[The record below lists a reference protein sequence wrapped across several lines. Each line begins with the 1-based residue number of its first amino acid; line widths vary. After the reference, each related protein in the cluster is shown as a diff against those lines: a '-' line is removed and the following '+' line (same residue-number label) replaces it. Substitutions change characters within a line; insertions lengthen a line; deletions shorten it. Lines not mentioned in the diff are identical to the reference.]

1 MSPMTIDTVTS
12 GSSEH
17 LRDLWRQ
24 DRPAFGLWSS
34 LADGP
39 TAELLAATAF
49 DYVCVDLQHGLATF
63 STLPSMVQAMRGA
76 GRAPVVRV
84 PWNEPAGIMRA
95 LDIGASAVVVPLVN
109 SADDARQA
117 AAACR
122 FPPDGDRSWGPMWS
136 DVRSGGV
143 LSPAE
148 QNAAVLCLV
157 MVETQAGV
165 DALDEIVRV
174 PGVDGVYIGPS
185 DLALGCGYG
194 RATYRESSEI
204 ERLFQHIADTC
215 RAAGTV
221 CGLHCSDTEMA
232 THWAGR
238 GMRMLTAG
246 HDVHLL
252 RMAAAAAWASVDD
265 AVRVA
270 DPTRAR

>member
-1 MSPMTIDTVTS
+1 MPRMTIDTVTS

-17 LRDLWRQ
+17 LRSLWRQ
-24 DRPAFGLWSS
+24 NRPAFGLWSS
-34 LADGP
+34 LADAP
-39 TAELLAATAF
+39 TAELLASTAF

-63 STLPSMVQAMRGA
+63 SELPSIVQAMRGA

-109 SADDARQA
+109 SAADARRA

-122 FPPDGDRSWGPMWS
+122 FPPAGERSWGPMWA
-136 DVRSGGV
+136 DVRTGGV
-143 LSPAE
+143 LPPE
-148 QNAAVLCLV
+148 DQNAAVLCLV

-165 DALDEIVRV
+165 DALDEIVTV
-174 PGVDGVYIGPS
+174 PGVDGIYIGPS

-194 RATYRESSEI
+194 RATYRDSGDVEK
-204 ERLFQHIADTC
+204 LLQHIADTC
-215 RAAGTV
+215 RGAGLV
-221 CGLHCSDTEMA
+221 CGLHCSDPEMA

-238 GMRMLTAG
+238 GIQMLTAG

-252 RMAAAAAWASVDD
+252 RTAAAAAWACLEAVNAGADD
-265 AVRVA
+265 RG
-270 DPTRAR
+270 PG